1 MSEQTINRAQVLY
14 EHLRARTIESRVTG
28 RKYLDMHLPEGLD
41 KEALSA
47 LLSSI
52 GTQEAP
58 EELAGI
64 AAVKGRKD
72 TYYYDASIMTAHY
85 ADIDMMLQEKD
96 ILRTIAS
103 VTRSD
108 SKLYPRPTQFSKL
121 ENIPFRFTHDELL
134 GAAARM
140 QFEKEYGDI
149 GVIEASNGAK
159 AFFSTQ
165 SLTRDYA
172 QSLLEWIE
180 VEEPENP

>member
-14 EHLRARTIESRVTG
+14 ECLRARTIESKVTG

-47 LLSSI
+47 LLSGI

-58 EELAGI
+58 EELSGI
-64 AAVKGRKD
+64 AVIKGRKD
-72 TYYYDASIMTAHY
+72 TYYYDSSIMTAHY

-108 SKLYPRPTQFSKL
+108 SKLYPRPTPFSKFK
-121 ENIPFRFTHDELL
+121 NVPFRFSEDELL

-140 QFEKEYGDI
+140 QLDKEYEDI
-149 GVIEASNGAK
+149 RLVEASNGAK
-159 AFFSTQ
+159 AFYSTQ
-165 SLTRDYA
+165 SLTKDYA
-172 QSLLEWIE
+172 QYLFEWNE
-180 VEEPENP
+180 VGARQNP